1 VFTRVTPVQGLGQ
14 FTEAVGAAF
23 ALPVGAVSA
32 PVRTADAVYVLRVDR
47 RIEADRK
54 AFEAQKAQQRQQIQQ
69 ALREQR
75 VRDFLADLRKSAKLE
90 DNRRKI
96 FAASRRQDG

>member
-1 VFTRVTPVQGLGQ
+1 
-14 FTEAVGAAF
+14 
-23 ALPVGAVSA
+23 
-32 PVRTADAVYVLRVDR
+32 VLRVDR
-47 RIEADRK
+47 RIDADRK
-54 AFEAQKAQQRQQIQQ
+54 AFEDQKAQQRQQIAG